1 MNMQKLA
8 DALASK
14 ELSRYSA
21 WFAEGMQL
29 YTPIH
34 EEPSI
39 GKQAACQ
46 ILPVV
51 FSLFDNFHY
60 PDVIIGQQSHALI
73 FRAEVNGISLD
84 GVDYLELND
93 SGLITNFYV
102 MMRPLKAITELSNLI
117 GVAMQQMQENKPV

>member
-1 MNMQKLA
+1 LLKA
-8 DALASK
+8 CS
-14 ELSRYSA
+14 
-21 WFAEGMQL
+21 FT
-29 YTPIH
+29 TPIH

-84 GVDYLELND
+84 GVDYLKLND
-93 SGLITNFYV
+93 SGLITDFYV

>member
-1 MNMQKLA
+1 MNIKEFA

-14 ELSRYSA
+14 DLNRYSA
-21 WFAEGMQL
+21 WFADDMKL

-34 EEPSI
+34 EESSA

-60 PDVIIGQQSHALI
+60 TDVFKGEETHTLI
-73 FRAEVNGISLD
+73 FHAEVNGIRLD
-84 GVDYLELND
+84 GVDYVRINET
-93 SGLITNFYV
+93 GLVTEFYV

-117 GVAMQQMQENKPV
+117 GVAMQHMQENKPV